1 MSHSHCY
8 YRNQWQDWFLE
19 QIKRIK
25 RIECQT
31 TTLPPEK
38 ANDLGIV
45 QGLAYLHTSTNF
57 IGARGAGSG
66 RVSVSPVT
74 TIDEETNAA
83 VVAYATF
90 DDTGGNGNG
99 TSVGSGM
106 FDVPLLDG
114 EGKTANYHINPLYFA
129 WEPALYPQVANTK
142 QFLAGHTYESNV
154 PGTVAGDQNAYVYY
168 ASNAAFNLTSTVSF
182 SLWFYPTDLN
192 QIGAE
197 TWRFLAYRWID
208 ASNWFIVALKP
219 ADDKVTVF
227 INEGG
232 VQTKLVG
239 SAACVANQ
247 WNNIIFTY
255 NGSTNALVIYLNN
268 SSSSSTSA
276 DTAPNVYTANSN
288 LYLGGLPTFP
298 AKRYTGYLLNFTF
311 WNIVLTGTQASNMWL
326 HGTIT

>member
-1 MSHSHCY
+1 MSSTYCFPT
-8 YRNQWQDWFLE
+8 NKWNEWFF
-19 QIKRIK
+19 QQVCRIK
-25 RIECQT
+25 KIETQT
-31 TTLPPEK
+31 TTLPPIK
-38 ANDLGIV
+38 ATDLGIV
-45 QGLAYLHTSTNF
+45 QGLTFLNTSTNF

-66 RVSVSPVT
+66 RISVSPVT

-90 DDTGGNGNG
+90 DDSGGNGTG
-99 TSVGSGM
+99 TNVGSGM
-106 FDVPLLDG
+106 FDVPCFDN
-114 EGKTANYHINPLYFA
+114 EAKTATYHINPLFFA
-129 WEPALYPQVANTK
+129 WEPAVYPQVANTK
-142 QFLAGHTYESNV
+142 QFLGGHAYESNV
-154 PGTVAGDQNAYVYY
+154 PGIVSGDQNAYIYY

-192 QIGAE
+192 SIGAE

-208 ASNWFIVALKP
+208 ASNWFFVAIKP
-219 ADDKVTVF
+219 SDDKVTVF

-232 VQTKLVG
+232 TQTKLVS
-239 SAACVANQ
+239 SAACNANA

-268 SSSSSTSA
+268 SSSSSASA

-326 HGTIT
+326 HGTII

>member
-1 MSHSHCY
+1 MY
-8 YRNQWQDWFLE
+8 YRNIWLDWFLQ
-19 QIKRIK
+19 QINRVKK
-25 RIECQT
+25 IELQT
-31 TTLPPEK
+31 TTLPPIK
-38 ANDLGIV
+38 AADLGIT
-45 QGLAYLHTSTNF
+45 QQLAFLNSSTNF
-57 IGARGAGSG
+57 IAARGAGSG
-66 RVSVSPVT
+66 TVSVSPIT
-74 TIDEETNAA
+74 TIDEETNVA

-90 DDTGGNGNG
+90 DDTGGNGTG

-106 FDVPLLDG
+106 FDVPCFDN
-114 EGKTANYHINPLYFA
+114 EGKTATYHINPLYFA
-129 WEPALYPQVANTK
+129 WEPAIYPSVANTK
-142 QFLAGHTYESNV
+142 QFLAGHAYESNV

-192 QIGAE
+192 SIGAE

-208 ASNWFIVALKP
+208 ASNWFMVAIKP
-219 ADDKVTVF
+219 SDDKVTVF

-232 VQTKLVG
+232 VQTKLVS

-268 SSSSSTSA
+268 SSSSSASA

-311 WNIVLTGTQASNMWL
+311 WNIILTGTQVSNMWN
-326 HGTIT
+326 HGTII